1 MDSDENANDKEACD
15 FINHGYHHESNYK
28 KKWHKENAERI
39 NKRKKDDYNP
49 KERMKR
55 HEKDKIAK
63 VKMIKKICE
72 MDSDE
77 TANDKE
83 ACDFINRD
91 YHEVNYKKKWYK
103 ENAERIN
110 KRKRDNYEPEERIK
124 RHEKDKVKKKRNEEI
139 THSWVFKKGQVI
151 EGDQNHLN
159 YDYWARFDNRES
171 KEETRRRFNNG
182 YDLIYPPSIQ
192 QCSMGLKFLG
202 KSECDEH
209 TQAKLSALES
219 QMEELFNLMENE
231 TSEVTKVAKEF
242 VENDDIVPR
251 DINDLYNHH
260 KLRQCN
266 NWHALQLK
274 IDVEYQEI
282 AQSAKKS
289 FICKEDWHYC
299 KIRCHGC
306 LIDQQCLDHK
316 RMHDKRF
323 VKTLEVALER
333 NDHLKRSTLLRFK
346 IGLAQVENLKL
357 TEEQSLK
364 VKDMETKI
372 GENHAMFVS
381 QIHHI
386 FDGDDTEIEKTGM
399 FKLDKMPIRKELCDN
414 WHHLQEDIKS
424 NFDIIAKYF

>member
-1 MDSDENANDKEACD
+1 MDSDEKSNDKEVCD
-15 FINHGYHHESNYK
+15 FINHGYHQES
-28 KKWHKENAERI
+28 
-39 NKRKKDDYNP
+39 
-49 KERMKR
+49 
-55 HEKDKIAK
+55 
-63 VKMIKKICE
+63 
-72 MDSDE
+72 
-77 TANDKE
+77 
-83 ACDFINRD
+83 
-91 YHEVNYKKKWYK
+91 NYKKKWYK

-110 KRKRDNYEPEERIK
+110 KRKKDNYNPKERMK
-124 RHEKDKVKKKRNEEI
+124 RHEKDKVKKERNEEI
-139 THSWVFKKGQVI
+139 TRSWVFKKYQVI
-151 EGDQNHLN
+151 NGDQHHLN
-159 YDYWARFDNRES
+159 YDHKARSANRES
-171 KEETRRRFNNG
+171 KEQTEKRFNNG
-182 YDLIYPPSIQ
+182 YNSIYPPS
-192 QCSMGLKFLG
+192 MKPGFWKKG
-202 KSECDEH
+202 ECDEH

-219 QMEELFNLMENE
+219 QMEDLFNLMENE

-251 DINDLYNHH
+251 DINDLYDHH

-274 IDVEYQEI
+274 IDVKYQEI

-289 FICKEDWHYC
+289 FICKEDGHYC
-299 KIRCHGC
+299 IIFCTGC
-306 LIDQQCLDHK
+306 GIEQKCLDHK
-316 RMHDKRF
+316 RMRDKRI

-346 IGLAQVENLKL
+346 IGLAKVKSLKL

-381 QIHHI
+381 QIHNI
-386 FDGDDTEIEKTGM
+386 FDRDDPEIEETGM

-424 NFDIIAKYF
+424 NFDIIAKYFEESLVWPAFLENRNCNVFCQICEILYKCQENHSCLEL